1 MKGVPSMLKRKSWR
15 VPIGFFAAIWFIW
28 VADPTPVSL
37 VIGAIIMALGETIR
51 FLSAGTL
58 RKFKGVTRTGM
69 YAYTRNPLYI
79 GSFLIGLGASITG
92 RDALFAIVFL
102 AVFIILYT
110 RVVFREEKY
119 LVGRYGDDY
128 VKYLDEVPRFIPHTI
143 NIAEVL
149 RGSSLSQA
157 YHNRER
163 QAIMGVLGIWA
174 VMIAKMIWF

>member
-1 MKGVPSMLKRKSWR
+1 MLRRKSWR
-15 VPIGFFAAIWFIW
+15 VPIGFFAAIWFLW
-28 VADPTPVSL
+28 TADPTPASL
-37 VIGAIIMALGETIR
+37 AGGAVIMALGEAIR

-79 GSFLIGLGASITG
+79 GSFLIGIGACIMG
-92 RDALFAIVFL
+92 RDPLFAVVFL
-102 AVFIILYT
+102 IAFTTLYT
-110 RVVFREEKY
+110 RVVFREEKH
-119 LVGRYGDDY
+119 LVNRYGDEY
-128 VKYLDEVPRFIPHTI
+128 VRYLAEVPRFIPRGI

-163 QAIMGVLGIWA
+163 QAVMGVVGIWII
-174 VMIAKMIWF
+174 MIIKMAWF